1 MRTLPILFLWGMQS
15 KSRAENQFETEVS
28 VRWIQHQDAY
38 GMFYYEDTANNT
50 VTWMAPVGEEYIR
63 WVDPEA

>member
-1 MRTLPILFLWGMQS
+1 MRTFSIVFFWSMQN
-15 KSRAENQFETEVS
+15 KSQAENESESEFS
-28 VRWIQHQDAY
+28 ARWIQHQDAD